1 MLVVLAII
9 VSLITIDV
17 LLIVIVV
24 LDGSWVTV
32 FISIWGEL
40 TATWLPL

>member
-1 MLVVLAII
+1 MLVVLA
-9 VSLITIDV
+9 VITIDV
-17 LLIVIVV
+17 LLTVIVV

-40 TATWLPL
+40 TAIWLSF